1 MFVINRIIY
10 LTLLSIFLKSL
21 SIKYLRIFYKLIF
34 KSIRDK
40 MAVKEKRV
48 ELIELFYDLIFVY
61 AISKLT
67 SLISEPIN
75 GGIDLNALFVYV
87 ITSFVIL
94 QAWLYFTNYVNH
106 YGEWKWYEYLIACIN
121 MISVIY
127 MANTISAN
135 WVFMYLPFNLSML
148 IMLLT
153 VLSLYFV
160 HVYREKTLDCA
171 AGNSVTILSVVCFI
185 YILALIAIYLNLS
198 SIVIWIDVIAVLVGA
213 FLPFFLKGNFDR
225 CIISFPHLTERFEL
239 LTIITFGE
247 AIVGMAHFF
256 DISHFNLIPI
266 MVFFIILTMF
276 GSYVVQIHNL
286 VNHHREERSLR
297 LMFSHYFIVISI
309 NLVTFALEL
318 IHSGEIN
325 HWIVSGMMIISLI
338 VFYVS
343 IMANREYYYDNVKLS
358 RKNILS
364 MVLVTF
370 IGILVILTFIDNLY
384 GFLIGVLIVTW
395 GNLAILIE
403 IYRNF

>member
-1 MFVINRIIY
+1 M
-10 LTLLSIFLKSL
+10 
-21 SIKYLRIFYKLIF
+21 
-34 KSIRDK
+34 
-40 MAVKEKRV
+40 
-48 ELIELFYDLIFVY
+48 
-61 AISKLT
+61 
-67 SLISEPIN
+67 
-75 GGIDLNALFVYV
+75 
-87 ITSFVIL
+87 
-94 QAWLYFTNYVNH
+94 
-106 YGEWKWYEYLIACIN
+106 
-121 MISVIY
+121 
-127 MANTISAN
+127 
-135 WVFMYLPFNLSML
+135 
-148 IMLLT
+148 
-153 VLSLYFV
+153 
-160 HVYREKTLDCA
+160 
-171 AGNSVTILSVVCFI
+171 
-185 YILALIAIYLNLS
+185 
-198 SIVIWIDVIAVLVGA
+198 
-213 FLPFFLKGNFDR
+213 
-225 CIISFPHLTERFEL
+225 
-239 LTIITFGE
+239 
-247 AIVGMAHFF
+247 GMAHFF

-364 MVLVTF
+364 LVLVTF
-370 IGILVILTFIDNLY
+370 IGILVILTFIDSLY

-403 IYRNF
+403 IYGNF